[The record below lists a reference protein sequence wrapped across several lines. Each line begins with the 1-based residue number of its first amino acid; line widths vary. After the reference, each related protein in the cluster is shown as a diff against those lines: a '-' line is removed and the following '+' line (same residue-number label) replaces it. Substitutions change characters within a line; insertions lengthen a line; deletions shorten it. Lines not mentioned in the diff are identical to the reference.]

1 MAADLTATAGPA
13 APVASAALRRAALWV
28 PDWPVAA
35 AVAEGLVAR
44 DEPVAVHDARGV
56 VVCSSSARG
65 AGVRRG
71 MRRRTARG
79 VCPELVLL
87 AVDENRDARAF
98 EPVVQSV
105 EDVVAGVEVA
115 RPGLLLM
122 TARGPARHAGGEEA
136 LAELLVGAVADGSG
150 AECQVGVADGLL
162 AALLA
167 ARQEVIV
174 PAGRS
179 AEFLAPQD
187 VRCLELAATSRD
199 RRRDLVELTD
209 LLRRLGLRTLGALA
223 ALRPGD
229 VAARFGSVGVLA
241 RRVAGGGDL
250 TVSAARRP
258 ERDITVRT
266 ELDPPA
272 ARSDVAAFVA
282 RALAEE
288 LAERL
293 QRRGETCGRLRV
305 LARTEDGAELGRTWR
320 LDAAPSAADL
330 TDRVRWQL
338 DGWLSGRSS
347 RPPSAPLVHLKLV
360 AEEVSEAGVVSD
372 GLWGRRGRGEVQAER
387 AALRVQGLL
396 GADGVL
402 VPVLQGGRDPRART
416 RLVVWGDDQAPQRR
430 PDAPWPGQIPAP
442 APATVPAEPV
452 AVAVL
457 DDRGAMVVVDAR
469 GRLSAP
475 PARVGER
482 RVEGWAGP
490 WPVAERWWSGE
501 RRRRAWLQVT
511 VAGAPALLLALADGE
526 WWVEGVYD

>member
-1 MAADLTATAGPA
+1 MAIDLGPGPGTASTAPL
-13 APVASAALRRAALWV
+13 AALRRAALWV

-35 AVAEGLVAR
+35 AVAESLVAR

-56 VVCSSSARG
+56 VVCSAAARA

-87 AVDENRDARAF
+87 ADDENRDARAF

-122 TARGPARHAGGEEA
+122 AARGPARHAGGEDA

-167 ARQEVIV
+167 ARQEVVV

-179 AEFLAPQD
+179 ADFLAPQD
-187 VRCLELAATSRD
+187 VRCLELAAGSRD
-199 RRRDLVELTD
+199 RRRDFVELAD

-223 ALRPGD
+223 ALRTGD
-229 VAARFGSVGVLA
+229 VAARFGTLGVIAHRL
-241 RRVAGGGDL
+241 AGGGDL
-250 TVSAARRP
+250 TVSAVRRP
-258 ERDITVRT
+258 EQDITVRT

-282 RALAEE
+282 RSLAED
-288 LAERL
+288 LADRL
-293 QRRGETCGRLRV
+293 QRRGQTCGRLRV
-305 LARTEDGAELGRTWR
+305 LARTEDGEELGRTWR
-320 LDAAPSAADL
+320 LDVAPSAADL

-338 DGWLSGRSS
+338 DGWLSGRSA
-347 RPPSAPLVHLKLV
+347 RRPSAPLVHLELV
-360 AEEVSEAGVVSD
+360 AEEVSGAGVVSD

-402 VPVLQGGRDPRART
+402 VPVLQGGRDPRARA
-416 RLVVWGDDQAPQRR
+416 RLVAWGDDPAPRRR
-430 PDAPWPGQIPAP
+430 PDAPWPGQIPPP
-442 APATVPAEPV
+442 APATVPAEPI
-452 AVAVL
+452 AVVVL
-457 DDRGAMVVVDAR
+457 DDEGRVVGVDAR

-475 PARVGER
+475 PAQVGER
-482 RVEGWAGP
+482 RIEAWAGP
-490 WPVAERWWSGE
+490 WLVAERWWSAE

-511 VAGAPALLLALADGE
+511 VAGGTALLLALADGE